1 MGPCDA
7 QGACGTLGFGDN
19 GRVQVAIL
27 GPLEVNDDGGAPV
40 VISGAR
46 LRDLVVRLALA
57 GGRPVSTSE
66 LGDAVWGDEP
76 PADLANALQTLVSR
90 ARRAL
95 GGARAVEQSAAGYRL
110 AIKPDDVDA
119 FRFQR
124 LLAEGRAEEAMGL
137 WRGPALADAGEFAAP
152 HAQRLERL
160 QLDALV
166 TRLTREVADDPAGGH
181 VGPLEVLVAHHPLD
195 EKVTGLLMRALAATG
210 RQAEALA
217 AYAAIR
223 GRLADELG
231 IDPGAELQ
239 AVHLEVLRGEAAAR
253 PPVPEHAKEAGN
265 GASAAA
271 PEAMHGTPRART
283 NLRAQLTSFV
293 GREDDVA
300 RVTKA
305 LGQYRL
311 VTLVGPGGT
320 GKTRLAAEVAAV
332 LASAAGNGDRGE
344 AADDTAVV
352 GSGGTSGGAE
362 DVSDGV
368 WLAELAS
375 VTDPADV
382 PQSVLNSIGLREPR
396 LLMEGSTRTGSRDAR
411 TRLLDGLA
419 DARALLV
426 LDNCEHLIDACAHL
440 ADELLRHSPSL
451 RIVATSREP
460 LGIAGESLLSI
471 APLSRPI
478 PGVSAQEAVGF
489 PAVRLFV
496 ERAAAV
502 SPGFEVTDETVDLVI
517 DIVRRLDGLPL
528 AIELAAARLRTLS
541 LGEIARRLNDR
552 FRLLTGG
559 SRTALPRH
567 RTLRAVVEWSWDL
580 LTPEERLL
588 AERFAVFPA
597 GATPDAVAAVCT
609 GPGGTGGGTDRVSVD
624 PADID
629 DLLSS
634 LVDKSLLQPVR
645 QARGEARQEAG
656 GTRLRMLET
665 VREYGSEQ
673 LAGRGELAELL
684 HGHAVHY
691 TALMAEA
698 APRLLTRDQVAW
710 LPVVTADRD
719 NILAALR
726 YWCDVGDA
734 WQALTLAVGVSG
746 MAMLLGNYS
755 DITDWVGQALAVP
768 ASGLA
773 GEDLR
778 TIAEA
783 LYHVNQKME
792 MYETASANAAPP
804 APDRPAGPTDLAE
817 RVDAL
822 DYSRLPLIG
831 LLREMYA
838 FFNDDRER
846 LGRYIDEAIGSG
858 DEWLVAVSWMMRATL
873 AENDGEIHALR
884 VAADGALQR
893 YRVLGERWGLS
904 NALRLSG
911 TLCMLDGD
919 LDGATAVYTEALAA
933 LSELGSRDDEFM
945 LRLQLA
951 DLATRRGDPATA
963 REGFEAALA
972 AVQTGGWGPDEAIIL
987 AACARFEVATGNTA
1001 RARDLYVSAEA
1012 RLRVVSR
1019 TSPIWQHLSTIV
1031 HSAGAMIA
1039 LADGDLPLA
1048 RERAAAAHKSAVA
1061 AADMPLIASV
1071 SMVAA
1076 EVALALGNQAGA
1088 AELLAAT
1095 AVVRGAGDPT
1105 AMEVRSLSERLRLA
1119 LGDERF
1125 AESQVQGAELSRAA
1139 ALALLES
1146 SLAG

>member
-1 MGPCDA
+1 VQAYEGLGTTA
-7 QGACGTLGFGDN
+7 NGTGGSGAGRRPARRGAPGTLGFGDN

-27 GPLEVNDDGGAPV
+27 GPLEVSDDGGAPV

-46 LRDLVVRLALA
+46 LRDLIVRLALA
-57 GGRPVSTSE
+57 GGRPVSTTE

-95 GGARAVEQSAAGYRL
+95 GGAQAVEQSAAGYRL

-124 LLAEGRAEEAMGL
+124 LLAEGRVQEAMGL

-166 TRLTREVADDPAGGH
+166 TRLTREVADNPVGGH
-181 VGPLEVLVAHHPLD
+181 VGLLEVLVANHPLD
-195 EKVTGLLMRALAATG
+195 EKLTGLLMRALAATG

-217 AYAAIR
+217 TYGAIR

-253 PPVPEHAKEAGN
+253 P
-265 GASAAA
+265 AA
-271 PEAMHGTPRART
+271 PEQANGTGADAMRGGPRART

-300 RVTKA
+300 RVMKA
-305 LGQYRL
+305 LEQYRL

-320 GKTRLAAEVAAV
+320 GKTRLAVEVAAV
-332 LASAAGNGDRGE
+332 AAAGGSDGASAGD
-344 AADDTAVV
+344 D
-352 GSGGTSGGAE
+352 

-396 LLMEGSTRTGSRDAR
+396 LLLDGAQRAGSRDAR
-411 TRLLDGLA
+411 TRLLDGLV

-440 ADELLRHSPSL
+440 ADELLRHCPRL

-460 LGIAGESLLSI
+460 LGITGESLLSI
-471 APLSRPI
+471 APLGQPV
-478 PGVSAQEAVGF
+478 PGVPAQEAVGF
-489 PAVRLFV
+489 PAVRLFA

-502 SPGFEVTDETVDLVI
+502 SPGFEVTDETVALVI

-528 AIELAAARLRTLS
+528 AIELAAARLRTLP
-541 LGEIARRLNDR
+541 LAEIARRLNDR

-597 GATPDAVAAVCT
+597 GATSDAVAAVCA
-609 GPGGTGGGTDRVSVD
+609 GPGGAATGAGRANVEPTDV
-624 PADID
+624 D

-645 QARGEARQEAG
+645 EAPREEAAEAG

-684 HGHAVHY
+684 RRHAVHY
-691 TALMAEA
+691 SALMAEA
-698 APRLLTRDQVAW
+698 APQLLTRDQVTW
-710 LPVVTADRD
+710 LPLVKADRD

-768 ASGLA
+768 AGVGA

-783 LYHVNQKME
+783 LYHVNQKMQ
-792 MYETASANAAPP
+792 MYETAPANGTPTTP
-804 APDRPAGPTDLAE
+804 TTPTDLNE

-838 FFNDDRER
+838 FFRDDRER
-846 LGRYIDEAIGSG
+846 LNRYIDEAIGSG

-873 AENDGEIHALR
+873 AENDGEIDALR

-904 NALRLSG
+904 NALRLTG

-919 LDGATAVYTEALAA
+919 LDGATAAYTEALAA
-933 LSELGSRDDEFM
+933 LKELGSRDDEFM

-951 DLATRRGDPATA
+951 DLATRRGDSAMA

-972 AVQTGGWGPDEAIIL
+972 AVQTSGWGPDEAIIL

-1012 RLRVVSR
+1012 RLLVVSR
-1019 TSPIWQHLSTIV
+1019 SSPIWQHLSTIV

-1039 LADGDLPLA
+1039 LADGDSPLA
-1048 RERAAAAHKSAVA
+1048 RERAAAAHKTAVA

-1071 SMVAA
+1071 AMVAA
-1076 EVALALGNQAGA
+1076 EVALALGDLARA

-1119 LGDERF
+1119 LGEETF
-1125 AESQVQGAELSRAA
+1125 FESQARGAELSRAA
-1139 ALALLES
+1139 ALELLDA

>member
-1 MGPCDA
+1 MS
-7 QGACGTLGFGDN
+7 
-19 GRVQVAIL
+19 
-27 GPLEVNDDGGAPV
+27 DDGGAPV

-46 LRDLVVRLALA
+46 LRDLIVRLALA

-95 GGARAVEQSAAGYRL
+95 GGAQAVEQSAAGYRL
-110 AIKPDDVDA
+110 AIKADDVDA

-124 LLAEGRAEEAMGL
+124 LLAEGRTDEAMGL
-137 WRGPALADAGEFAAP
+137 WRGPALADAGDFAAP

-160 QLDALV
+160 RLDALV
-166 TRLTREVADDPAGGH
+166 TRLAGEVAEDPAGGN
-181 VGPLEVLVAHHPLD
+181 VALLEVLVANHPLH
-195 EKVTGLLMRALAATG
+195 EKLAGLLMRALAASG

-217 AYAAIR
+217 AYGAMR
-223 GRLADELG
+223 ERLADELG

-239 AVHLEVLRGEAAAR
+239 AVHLEVLRGEAANGAGT
-253 PPVPEHAKEAGN
+253 GN
-265 GASAAA
+265 GSAASAD
-271 PEAMHGTPRART
+271 AMAGGARART

-300 RVTKA
+300 RVIKA
-305 LGQYRL
+305 LEQYRL

-332 LASAAGNGDRGE
+332 LAAGAGSGDRGE
-344 AADDTAVV
+344 AADGARDGIAVTR
-352 GSGGTSGGAE
+352 SGGTSGGAE
-362 DVSDGV
+362 EVSDGV

-396 LLMEGSTRTGSRDAR
+396 LLLDGPQRAVNRDAR
-411 TRLLDGLA
+411 TRLLDGLV

-440 ADELLRHSPSL
+440 ADELLRHCPGL

-460 LGIAGESLLSI
+460 LGITGESLLSI
-471 APLSRPI
+471 APLSQPM
-478 PGVSAQEAVGF
+478 PGVPAQEAVGF
-489 PAVRLFV
+489 PAVRLFA

-502 SPGFEVTDETVDLVI
+502 SPGFEVNDETVALVI

-528 AIELAAARLRTLS
+528 AIELAAARLRTLP
-541 LGEIARRLNDR
+541 LAEIARRLNDR

-597 GATPDAVAAVCT
+597 GATPAAVAAVCA
-609 GPGGTGGGTDRVSVD
+609 GPGGAATGAGRADVD
-624 PADID
+624 PADVD

-645 QARGEARQEAG
+645 KAREAG

-684 HGHAVHY
+684 RLHAVHY
-691 TALMAEA
+691 SALMAEA
-698 APRLLTRDQVAW
+698 APRLLTRDQVTW
-710 LPVVTADRD
+710 LPVVKADRD

-726 YWCDVGDA
+726 YWCDAGDA
-734 WQALTLAVGVSG
+734 WQALTLAIGVSG

-755 DITDWVGQALAVP
+755 DITDWVGQALEVP
-768 ASGLA
+768 ADVGA

-783 LYHVNQKME
+783 LYHVNQKMQ
-792 MYETASANAAPP
+792 MYEWAPADGAPP
-804 APDRPAGPTDLAE
+804 TATPASPTQPTELTE

-822 DYSRLPLIG
+822 DYTRQPLIG

-838 FFNDDRER
+838 FFSDDRQR

-858 DEWLVAVSWMMRATL
+858 DEWLVAVSWMMRAIL
-873 AENDGEIHALR
+873 AENDGEVDALR

-904 NALRLSG
+904 NTLRLVG

-919 LDGATAVYTEALAA
+919 LDGATAAYTEALAV
-933 LSELGSRDDEFM
+933 LKELGSRDDEFM

-951 DLATRRGDPATA
+951 DLATRRGDPVTA

-987 AACARFEVATGNTA
+987 AACARFEVAAGNTT
-1001 RARDLYVSAEA
+1001 RARDLHAAAAA
-1012 RLRVVSR
+1012 RLRGVSR
-1019 TSPIWQHLSTIV
+1019 SSPIWHHLSTIV
-1031 HSAGAMIA
+1031 HSAGAMVA
-1039 LADGDLPLA
+1039 LADGDVALA
-1048 RERAAAAHKSAVA
+1048 RERAASAHTTAVQ

-1071 SMVAA
+1071 ALVAA
-1076 EVALALGNQAGA
+1076 EVALATGDQARA
-1088 AELLAAT
+1088 TQLLAAA
-1095 AVVRGAGDPT
+1095 AVVRGADDPT

-1119 LGDERF
+1119 LGDVAF
-1125 AESQVQGAELSRAA
+1125 ADSQAQGAELSRAA
-1139 ALALLES
+1139 ALALLDS

>member
-1 MGPCDA
+1 MS
-7 QGACGTLGFGDN
+7 
-19 GRVQVAIL
+19 
-27 GPLEVNDDGGAPV
+27 DDGGAPV

-46 LRDLVVRLALA
+46 LRDLIVRLALA

-95 GGARAVEQSAAGYRL
+95 GGAQAVEQSAAGYRL

-124 LLAEGRAEEAMGL
+124 LLADGHIEEAMGL

-160 QLDALV
+160 QLDAMV
-166 TRLTREVADDPAGGH
+166 ARLASEVADDPAGGH

-195 EKVTGLLMRALAATG
+195 EKLTGLLMRALAASG

-217 AYAAIR
+217 AYGAIR

-239 AVHLEVLRGEAAAR
+239 AVHLEVLRGEAAAGQGAAR
-253 PPVPEHAKEAGN
+253 HAGLAADAAGTAN
-265 GASAAA
+265 GSVGSAD
-271 PEAMHGTPRART
+271 AMPGGSRART

-300 RVTKA
+300 RVLKA
-305 LGQYRL
+305 LEQYRL

-320 GKTRLAAEVAAV
+320 GKTRLATEVAAV
-332 LASAAGNGDRGE
+332 AAIG
-344 AADDTAVV
+344 
-352 GSGGTSGGAE
+352 GSDGTSADVD

-382 PQSVLNSIGLREPR
+382 PQSVLSSIGLRDPR
-396 LLMEGSTRTGSRDAR
+396 LLLDSAQRAGSRDAR
-411 TRLLDGLA
+411 TRLLDGLV
-419 DARALLV
+419 DAHALLV

-440 ADELLRHSPSL
+440 ADELLRHCPGL
-451 RIVATSREP
+451 RIIATSREP
-460 LGIAGESLLSI
+460 LGITGDSLLSI
-471 APLSRPI
+471 APLSQPV

-489 PAVRLFV
+489 PAVRLFA

-502 SPGFEVTDETVDLVI
+502 SPGFEVTDETVALVI

-528 AIELAAARLRTLS
+528 AIELAAARLRTLP
-541 LGEIARRLNDR
+541 LAEIARRLNDR

-580 LTPEERLL
+580 LTPDERLL
-588 AERFAVFPA
+588 AERFAAFPA
-597 GATPDAVAAVCT
+597 GATPAAVTAVCA
-609 GPGGTGGGTDRVSVD
+609 GPGGPATGTDPATVD

-645 QARGEARQEAG
+645 AARGERSPQPG
-656 GTRLRMLET
+656 GARLRMLET
-665 VREYGSEQ
+665 VREYGTER
-673 LAGRGELAELL
+673 LAARGELAELL
-684 HGHAVHY
+684 RRHAVHY
-691 TALMAEA
+691 SALMAEA
-698 APRLLTRDQVAW
+698 APQLLTRDQVTW
-710 LPVVTADRD
+710 LPVVQADRD
-719 NILAALR
+719 NILAALH

-734 WQALTLAVGVSG
+734 WHALTLAVGVSG
-746 MAMLLGNYS
+746 MALLLGNYS
-755 DITDWVGQALAVP
+755 DITDWVGQALEVP
-768 ASGLA
+768 ADVAA

-783 LYHVNQKME
+783 LYQVNQNMQ
-792 MYETASANAAPP
+792 MYETAAPGGAPSPAPP
-804 APDRPAGPTDLAE
+804 ARPTGPIDLAE

-838 FFNDDRER
+838 FFSDDRER
-846 LGRYIDEAIGSG
+846 LSRYIDEAIGSG
-858 DEWLVAVSWMMRATL
+858 DAWLVAVSWMMRATL
-873 AENDGEIHALR
+873 AENDGEVDALR

-893 YRVLGERWGLS
+893 YRLLGERWGLS
-904 NALRLSG
+904 NALRLTG

-919 LDGATAVYTEALAA
+919 LDGATAAYTEALAA
-933 LSELGSRDDEFM
+933 LNELGSRDDEFM

-951 DLATRRGDPATA
+951 DLASRRGDPALA
-963 REGFEAALA
+963 REGFEAAVA
-972 AVQTGGWGPDEAIIL
+972 AVQTSGWGPDQAIIL
-987 AACARFEVATGNTA
+987 AASARFEVAAGNTA
-1001 RARDLYVSAEA
+1001 RARDLHASAAA
-1012 RLRVVSR
+1012 RLRGISR
-1019 TSPIWQHLSTIV
+1019 NSPVWHHLSTIV
-1031 HSAGAMIA
+1031 DSAGAMVA
-1039 LADGDLPLA
+1039 LADRDLTLA
-1048 RERAAAAHKSAVA
+1048 RERAAAAHKTAIA

-1071 SMVAA
+1071 ALVAA
-1076 EVALALGNQAGA
+1076 ELALAFGDQARA
-1088 AELLAAT
+1088 AELLTAA
-1095 AVVRGAGDPT
+1095 AVVRGADDPT
-1105 AMEVRSLSERLRLA
+1105 AMDVRSLSERLRLA
-1119 LGDERF
+1119 LGDVTF
-1125 AESQVQGAELSRAA
+1125 AESQAQGAELSRPA
-1139 ALALLES
+1139 ALALLDA
-1146 SLAG
+1146 SLTG

>member
-1 MGPCDA
+1 MGAGGSRPGRRA
-7 QGACGTLGFGDN
+7 AWRGACGTPGFGDN

-27 GPLEVNDDGGAPV
+27 GPLEVSDDGGAPV

-46 LRDLVVRLALA
+46 LRDLIVRLALA

-95 GGARAVEQSAAGYRL
+95 GGAQAVEQSAAGYRL

-124 LLAEGRAEEAMGL
+124 LLAEGHLEKAMGL

-160 QLDALV
+160 RLDAMV
-166 TRLTREVADDPAGGH
+166 ARLASEVADDPAGGH
-181 VGPLEVLVAHHPLD
+181 VGPLEVLAAHHPLD
-195 EKVTGLLMRALAATG
+195 EKVTGLLMRALAASG

-217 AYAAIR
+217 AYETIR

-253 PPVPEHAKEAGN
+253 PAVPAHAKEAADGTSA
-265 GASAAA
+265 ASADAVPAA
-271 PEAMHGTPRART
+271 LRART

-300 RVTKA
+300 RVIKA
-305 LGQYRL
+305 LEQYRL

-332 LASAAGNGDRGE
+332 TAAG
-344 AADDTAVV
+344 AAD
-352 GSGGTSGGAE
+352 GTRA
-362 DVSDGV
+362 DADAVSDGV

-375 VTDPADV
+375 VTDPGDV
-382 PQSVLNSIGLREPR
+382 PQSVLNAIGLREPR
-396 LLMEGSTRTGSRDAR
+396 LLLDSPQRAGNRDAR

-419 DARALLV
+419 DAHALLV

-440 ADELLRHSPSL
+440 ADELLSHCPGL

-460 LGIAGESLLSI
+460 LGITGESLLSI
-471 APLSRPI
+471 APLSQPM
-478 PGVSAQEAVGF
+478 PGVPAQEAVGF
-489 PAVRLFV
+489 PAVRLFA

-502 SPGFEVTDETVDLVI
+502 SPGFEVDDETVALVI

-528 AIELAAARLRTLS
+528 AIELAAARLRTLP
-541 LGEIARRLNDR
+541 LAEIARRLNDR

-597 GATPDAVAAVCT
+597 GATPGAVAAVCA
-609 GPGGTGGGTDRVSVD
+609 GPGGPATGRADVD
-624 PADID
+624 PADVD

-645 QARGEARQEAG
+645 EAQGEAAREAG
-656 GTRLRMLET
+656 GARLRMLET

-673 LAGRGELAELL
+673 LAGRGELGELL
-684 HGHAVHY
+684 GRHAVHY
-691 TALMAEA
+691 SALMAEA
-698 APRLLTRDQVAW
+698 APRLLTRDQVTW
-710 LPVVTADRD
+710 LPVVKADRD

-726 YWCDVGDA
+726 YWCDAGDA

-746 MAMLLGNYS
+746 MALLLGNYS
-755 DITDWVGQALAVP
+755 DITDWVGQALEVP
-768 ASGLA
+768 ADIGA

-783 LYHVNQKME
+783 LYQVNQKMQMHE
-792 MYETASANAAPP
+792 RAPADGAPLTA
-804 APDRPAGPTDLAE
+804 PAGPADLTE

-822 DYSRLPLIG
+822 DFRTLPLIG

-838 FFNDDRER
+838 FFSDDRER
-846 LGRYIDEAIGSG
+846 LGRYIDEAIDSG
-858 DEWLVAVSWMMRATL
+858 DEWLVAVSWMMRAIL
-873 AENDGEIHALR
+873 AENDGEVDALR

-893 YRVLGERWGLS
+893 YRALGERWGLS
-904 NALRLSG
+904 STLRLVG

-919 LDGATAVYTEALAA
+919 LDGATAAYTEALAV
-933 LSELGSRDDEFM
+933 LKELGSRDDEFM

-951 DLATRRGDPATA
+951 DLASRRGDPAAA

-972 AVQTGGWGPDEAIIL
+972 AVQTTGWGPDDAIIL
-987 AACARFEVATGNTA
+987 AACARFEVAAGDTA
-1001 RARDLYVSAEA
+1001 RAREMHAAAAA
-1012 RLRVVSR
+1012 RLRGVSP

-1031 HSAGAMIA
+1031 HSAGAMVA
-1039 LADGDLPLA
+1039 LADGDVALA
-1048 RERAAAAHKSAVA
+1048 RERAASAHVTAAQ

-1071 SMVAA
+1071 ALVVA
-1076 EVALALGNQAGA
+1076 ELALASGDQTRAAG
-1088 AELLAAT
+1088 LLAAA
-1095 AVVRGAGDPT
+1095 AVVRGADDPT

-1119 LGDERF
+1119 LGDVTF
-1125 AESQVQGAELSRAA
+1125 AESQARGAELSRAA
-1139 ALALLES
+1139 ALALLDS
-1146 SLAG
+1146 ALTG